1 MTQKPL
7 LLAAQGL
14 RPPHTPQWLMR
25 QAGRYLPEYKA
36 IRSQHNTLTMF
47 KTPSIAAEITL
58 QPLRRYPN
66 LDAAIVYADILLI
79 PDALGLGLQFV
90 QGEGPVFSRPIRSES
105 DVLWLEEQAADTDAV
120 LNRMDYLGETLQL
133 VKAQLPEPVTLIGF
147 AGAPWTVAS
156 YMIEGQSAHGEFF
169 HSKLFMLQ
177 HPSLF
182 ERVMKVLT
190 RLTIAYLERQVQA
203 GAEILQLFESWGGA
217 LTPAQYARF
226 CAPYSKQIVAA
237 LKPKVP
243 VIHFVGESAGILDEV
258 LSVESNVLGVDW
270 RQSLASVGQRC
281 QGRVQALQGNL
292 DPLIL
297 HASQHELQQ
306 ALESVL
312 TAGQELKNLGYIF
325 NLGHGIRQTTPVENV
340 AFVTEFVR
348 KFKV

>member
-1 MTQKPL
+1 MTHKPL
-7 LLAAQGL
+7 LQAAQGL
-14 RPPHTPQWLMR
+14 KPAHTPQWLMR

-47 KTPSIAAEITL
+47 KTPSIASEITL
-58 QPLRRYPN
+58 QPLRRFPH

-105 DVLWLEEQAADTDAV
+105 DVQWLEEQAANTDKIFNELSY
-120 LNRMDYLGETLQL
+120 LNETLQM
-133 VKAQLPEPVTLIGF
+133 VKSQLAPDVTLIGF

-190 RLTIAYLERQVQA
+190 QLTISYLERQVQA

-217 LTPAQYARF
+217 LTPDQYARF
-226 CAPYSKQIVAA
+226 CAPYSKQIIAA

-243 VIHFVGESAGILDEV
+243 VIHFVGESAGLLDEV
-258 LSVESNVLGVDW
+258 LSTECNVLGVDW
-270 RQSLASVGQRC
+270 RQSLASVGQRAT
-281 QGRVQALQGNL
+281 GKVQALQGNL

-297 HASQHELQQ
+297 HASQKELQH

-312 TAGQELKNLGYIF
+312 RAGTHLPNLGYIF

-340 AFVTEFVR
+340 KFVTEFVR
-348 KFKV
+348 KFKP